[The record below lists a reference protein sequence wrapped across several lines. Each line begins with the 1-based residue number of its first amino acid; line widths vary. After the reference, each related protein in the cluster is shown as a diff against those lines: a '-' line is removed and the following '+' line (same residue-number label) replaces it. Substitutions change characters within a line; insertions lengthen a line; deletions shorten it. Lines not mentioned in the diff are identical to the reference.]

1 MWIVELCAWVLGYL
15 WDSLSLAGIV
25 IAAICA
31 TVGYFVVR
39 HKKASSRRGGD
50 MAAMGGEDDEL
61 TPEQEEEELQR
72 VLRESMESFERE
84 KKYREKNRA
93 PLNSRD
99 ENRYDGEFAIPNRE
113 EWSQMPFD
121 DRVRIARNLAEVDEG
136 DGDGLE
142 VLEQLPPEERPKLL
156 GEMGK
161 RKVVAAKLARRRA
174 GGDGEDPFLPPPV
187 MPPPRPRSA
196 GARGATGGVAEG
208 ASSLPRNEEEEE
220 LQLALSLSLSDAQA
234 RGSTP
239 GATAA
244 ATGPS
249 PPTTPQRKKQQV
261 QPRLSDQDD
270 EEFQR
275 AVQLSLNPENSLSQ
289 KEREEQQMKKA
300 MEQSARESLED
311 EMAARAL
318 SKKALRVPGSL
329 RPVVIGRKKNISEHL
344 SLSHDG
350 QNYFTSQIIDGMNVG
365 FAHGNDQKFS
375 AQGLMIAFDFFRNMG
390 WEIEN
395 IKIFVKRN
403 RKFHEAA
410 QEDKDL
416 CERMN
421 KASIVVWPMGNY
433 DDL

>member
-1 MWIVELCAWVLGYL
+1 
-15 WDSLSLAGIV
+15 
-25 IAAICA
+25 
-31 TVGYFVVR
+31 
-39 HKKASSRRGGD
+39 

-99 ENRYDGEFAIPNRE
+99 ENR
-113 EWSQMPFD
+113 
-121 DRVRIARNLAEVDEG
+121 VRIARNLAEVDEG

-156 GEMGK
+156 GEMGE

-196 GARGATGGVAEG
+196 EARGATGGVAEG

-249 PPTTPQRKKQQV
+249 PPTTPQRKQQRV

-329 RPVVIGRKKNISEHL
+329 RPVV
-344 SLSHDG
+344 
-350 QNYFTSQIIDGMNVG
+350 IDGMNVG

-433 DDL
+433 DDLEMCQYANNYGGIIITRDRMDDCAASHPQFSEQIKKRKLKFTFVGEPGSGNNDHFQLPQDPVPRKPITLDQYLRF